1 MFVSAPLLWAAD
13 EQLGQHVVIECIQDT
28 QSSFGGCTRET
39 SGEDCEKNNISKRC
53 TPAGSLY
60 ELPISV
66 NLGHDWKGVESTRQ
80 LRLFTDPPSGEP
92 IFLKLHVREHR

>member
-1 MFVSAPLLWAAD
+1 MKALYAQFCLLVFTTVVFVSAPLLWAAD
-13 EQLGQHVVIECIQDT
+13 EQLGQRVIELPI
-28 QSSFGGCTRET
+28 
-39 SGEDCEKNNISKRC
+39 KLI
-53 TPAGSLY
+53 PGSLY

-92 IFLKLHVREHR
+92 IFLKIHVREHR